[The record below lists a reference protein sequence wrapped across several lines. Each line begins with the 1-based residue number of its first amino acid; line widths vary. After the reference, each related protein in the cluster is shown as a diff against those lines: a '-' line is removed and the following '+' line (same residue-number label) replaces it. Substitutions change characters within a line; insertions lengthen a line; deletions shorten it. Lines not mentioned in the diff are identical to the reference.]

1 MESKRGQRN
10 RHGTPEEAISM
21 SEDHS
26 FGLEVYTE
34 VRSAVADQY

>member
-10 RHGTPEEAISM
+10 RHGAPEEAIM
-21 SEDHS
+21 SEDNS

-34 VRSAVADQY
+34 ARYAVADQC